1 MLGRHEADEHSEPV
15 TMFSKSRFRSFR
27 QALAPLLRPV
37 LEHGGPLRY
46 VAAKVLAGRQPSS
59 VEVDGLRFDVHA
71 GDFGVTL
78 ELIAAG
84 AYEPGS
90 QQVML
95 DRLPQGGCFVDIGAH
110 VGLFA
115 LPAARKV
122 GPSGRVFAFE
132 PNPENRALL
141 EANVVRN
148 GMEGIVEV
156 VPCAVGDAAGTA
168 VLHCSAWNTGDH
180 RLFGAPRG
188 RRRVDVE
195 VVRLDEFLGARG
207 CRADMIKID
216 VQGAEARVIA
226 GLGVPDPLPVLL
238 MEYSP
243 SMVVDAGDDPEAL
256 LQGLVDSGWA
266 LSMVDEGSGSLT
278 PGSVADVV
286 KRCPHH
292 AYVNLLIE
300 GVSDA

>member
-1 MLGRHEADEHSEPV
+1 MSERHEADEHSEPV
-15 TMFSKSRFRSFR
+15 PMFSKRRFRSFR
-27 QALAPLLRPV
+27 QAFAPLLRPV
-37 LEHGGPLRY
+37 LEHGGPFRF
-46 VAAKVLAGRQPSS
+46 VAAKVLASRQPDS
-59 VEVDGLRFDVHA
+59 VEVDGLRFDVHG

-95 DRLPQGGCFVDIGAH
+95 DRLPQGGCFVDVGAH
-110 VGLFA
+110 VGLFT

-141 EANVVRN
+141 ETNIAQNDM
-148 GMEGIVEV
+148 GDIVEV

-188 RRRVDVE
+188 RRVVEVE

-226 GLGVPDPLPVLL
+226 GLGVPDPLPSLL

-243 SMVVDAGDDPEAL
+243 SMVVDAGDDPEVL

-266 LSMVDEGSGSLT
+266 LSMVDEDSGALT
-278 PGSVADVV
+278 PGTVEDVA
-286 KRCPHH
+286 KQCPHQ